1 MRFQFAT
8 AVCFLVALL
17 CLIALGCSKAP
28 MVVAP
33 EAPKV
38 TVMHPEQR
46 ELSDHEEFNGWMAA
60 DDKVEVRARVKGHIK
75 KIDFTDGQY
84 VKKGDLL
91 FKLGDKEL
99 GAMESFQ
106 RVRSGLAY
114 VPQGRMIFP
123 ALSVVETIYAGA
135 GSERKGPPHN

>member
-1 MRFQFAT
+1 MRFPFSAAARLTVAT
-8 AVCFLVALL
+8 FVLYSV
-17 CLIALGCSKAP
+17 GCGKAP
-28 MVVAP
+28 VVVAP

-60 DDKVEVRARVKGHIK
+60 DDKVEVRSRVKGHIK

-91 FKLGDKEL
+91 FEL
-99 GAMESFQ
+99 DPRPFEAEIGKARDSLKVM
-106 RVRSGLAY
+106 
-114 VPQGRMIFP
+114 
-123 ALSVVETIYAGA
+123 
-135 GSERKGPPHN
+135 